1 MQEAR
6 AYGSLGK
13 PRVPLTTCEDKRSTF
28 ERVSPPGP
36 FAMKFTLTLIGLLL
50 FFGFAY
56 MQAKARRRARRG
68 ASFVASEKTVEL
80 QTERRRK
87 PMWMPA
93 LFYVASCLFVL
104 LGLYGLLY
112 GAQLVKTD
120 LSLARSGLTAEA
132 EIVRVDVEERRYRHD
147 DRELTRLVYYE
158 VVRYEPEPGRT
169 LEARFLTSREE
180 GEVRK
185 PGETVLVRYD
195 PAKPALVVE
204 AGSRRDLVAGILTTV
219 FSACVVFAALFFA
232 MKGSTM
238 LRAEGRAGFGV
249 WIALTVLVSLV
260 LARGAIMAS
269 DRVARLFSGDAP
281 VSALDGGDNERKL
294 K

>member
-1 MQEAR
+1 MII
-6 AYGSLGK
+6 
-13 PRVPLTTCEDKRSTF
+13 
-28 ERVSPPGP
+28 
-36 FAMKFTLTLIGLLL
+36 TLTLIGLLL

-68 ASFVASEKTVEL
+68 ASFVAPEKTVEL

-87 PMWMPA
+87 PMWMLA

-132 EIVRVDVEERRYRHD
+132 EVVRVDAEERRYRHD

-169 LEARFLTSREE
+169 VEARFLTSREE
-180 GEVRK
+180 GDVRK
-185 PGETVLVRYD
+185 PGETVLVRFD

-219 FSACVVFAALFFA
+219 FSACEVFAALFFA

-238 LRAEGRAGFGV
+238 LRAEGRAGFWV

-281 VSALDGGDNERKL
+281 VSALDGGERDGTL